1 MDGSEIMGYGD
12 TSIEHVRGA
21 LQRQINMNRSTT
33 AQLGV
38 TTERVVALTAENE
51 KMADKVAELRDTI
64 DTIMQ
69 SNDYLWQTIAELEE
83 QRDHWKDAAFTIL
96 RRETENDV

>member
-1 MDGSEIMGYGD
+1 MGYGD

-38 TTERVVALTAENE
+38 TTERVVALKEENE
-51 KMADKVAELRDTI
+51 SLSAKVSELRDTI
-64 DTIMQ
+64 DTVMQ
-69 SNDYLWQTIAELEE
+69 SNDYLWQRLAEIE
-83 QRDHWKDAAFTIL
+83 QERDHWKDAAFMIL
-96 RRETENDV
+96 GRENKNDA